1 METKKKISPHPHA
14 GNPNCVNGAPGN
26 NPKGRPKGIP
36 NKSTAE
42 LRGIMQ
48 NIFETEL
55 PNILES
61 LEKIREKGQE
71 AKYIELMLRLAEYH
85 VPKAVQNIDV
95 TSGGEKITKILT
107 IDPLNINK

>member
-1 METKKKISPHPHA
+1 MATKTSPHLHA
-14 GNPNCVNGAPGN
+14 GNPNCVKGGPGN

-48 NIFETEL
+48 NIFTTEL
-55 PNILES
+55 PNILTS
-61 LEKIREKGQE
+61 LEKLREKGREDQ
-71 AKYIELMLRLAEYH
+71 YVQLMLKLAEWH
-85 VPKAVQNIDV
+85 VPKMPQSVDV

-107 IDPLNINK
+107 IDPLQK

>member
-1 METKKKISPHPHA
+1 MATNPTPHPHA
-14 GNPNCVNGAPGN
+14 GNPNCVKGGPGN

-48 NIFETEL
+48 NIFTTEL
-55 PNILES
+55 PNILTS
-61 LEKIREKGQE
+61 LEKLREKGREDQ
-71 AKYIELMLRLAEYH
+71 YVTLMLKLAEWH
-85 VPKAVQNIDV
+85 VPKMPQSVDV

-107 IDPLNINK
+107 IDPLNLDK